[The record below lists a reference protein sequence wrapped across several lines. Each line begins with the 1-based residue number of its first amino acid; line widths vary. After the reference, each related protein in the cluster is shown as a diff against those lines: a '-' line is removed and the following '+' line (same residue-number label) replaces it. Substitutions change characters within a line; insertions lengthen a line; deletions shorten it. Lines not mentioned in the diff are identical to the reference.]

1 MITSNNLNQACKEIQ
16 KLKKEG
22 REVVVLA
29 QDDNFNRKIFETK
42 NVDVVVGLE
51 FSKNIR
57 KDPLKQR
64 DSGLNEVLCKLA
76 KENNIKIGVDVSNII
91 KLDKLEKAR
100 VLARVRQN
108 IFLCKKAGCK
118 MVIFND
124 NKYDY
129 NKQEIMSFFISLK
142 GSTKQA
148 REAFKN
154 L

>member
-51 FSKNIR
+51 FSKNIW